1 MSWIVAGIYE
11 VQKQIG
17 AGGGGIVYLGRH
29 LRLDKPVVLKAD
41 KRTLSAGPEK
51 LRWEVDMLKGLSHTY
66 IPQVYDFVQDGGVV
80 YTVMDYIEGESLDRL
95 LKRGEKFSQPQVIY
109 WACQLLEA
117 LIYLH
122 SRPPHG
128 ILHGD
133 IKPANIM
140 LRPEGDIC
148 LIDFNIA
155 LALGEDGAVRVGYS
169 RGYASPEHYSSI
181 LSVYSGSGTQEGRG
195 DGEQEDDGAET
206 VAWDPTGESAE
217 TKTMEERSNSGRSS
231 TLRQHTLMLDVRS
244 DLYSLGATLYH
255 LLSGRRPAEQSQ
267 NVIPL
272 GPEDCGSQ
280 VAAIIGKAMSTD
292 PNDRYQSAEE
302 MLDAFRMLHRRDRR
316 MVRHRRRM
324 AGAAAGL
331 SLLFLAGGAAALAG
345 SRQMEQVQEAL
356 ALSEYSASALS
367 EGRVSEAV
375 RLALQAIPEKESI
388 FRQPAAAH
396 AQKALTDALGVYD
409 LGEDFHVL
417 DTIDLPS
424 APFSL
429 EISPEGKRIAA
440 VCQQE
445 AVIWDLEAMREI
457 ARLSMENSALA
468 ELRFVNERQI
478 FYAGAQGV
486 ALYDLEQGETL
497 WTGEKATSLA
507 LSGDGTVG
515 AAVNR
520 DADHAVLYRIADGE
534 RIGECSFEGQE
545 MEVAANDRFANPAN
559 RVFALNEDGTRL
571 AVSFR
576 GGGLWI
582 FEPGN
587 QEATLIV
594 YEDPACS
601 HFEGGFWGKYFAFGA
616 SKSSSS
622 FFGLVDTEAGE
633 YAASYESR
641 DPILL
646 KADPDGI
653 HIANGN
659 LLAALDVEDGSERE
673 LAYINDGDI
682 AAFAVSGSDVLV
694 ATDQGQLAFFDG
706 GAVQV
711 SSQETEEVCDFAV
724 LSGDYGAVANRSDPA
739 LRLLKRERNEENRL
753 LSYDAGLAHDEARIS
768 GDGQRAMLFDYQ
780 GFTVLDMEGTVLA
793 QVELPQPDQIYDQQ
807 FMREENG
814 SWLEVIWY
822 DGTVRRY
829 SAVDGSLMDTGK
841 TEPPSKELFEIFY
854 TDYYRIESALHEP
867 PKAYLLKDGKLTAVL
882 NEEDY
887 LTYVTQTGDYI
898 ITEYVSAA
906 GERYGLLLNERLE
919 TLAKLP
925 QLCDVLDGQL
935 IFDDKSGNL
944 RQSRLYSLQELTALG
959 EAYNQRRKEGNE

>member
-11 VQKQIG
+11 VYKQIG

-41 KRTLSAGPEK
+41 KRTLSAEPEQ
-51 LRWEVDMLKGLSHTY
+51 LRREVDMLKGLSHTY
-66 IPQVYDFVQDGGVV
+66 IPQVYDFVQEGGVV

-95 LKRGEKFSQPQVIY
+95 LKRGERVSQPQVIL

-169 RGYASPEHYSSI
+169 RGYASPEHYSSV
-181 LSVYSGSGTQEGRG
+181 LHVYSGSGTKDSRG
-195 DGEQEDDGAET
+195 GGAPTVNDEAET
-206 VAWDPTGESAE
+206 VDWEPAVESAE
-217 TKTMEERSNSGRSS
+217 TETMGEKSSSSRSS
-231 TLRQHTLMLDVRS
+231 TQKQHTMMLDVRS
-244 DLYSLGATLYH
+244 DIYSLGATLYH

-267 NVIPL
+267 DVIPL
-272 GPEDCGSQ
+272 GPEDCSSQ
-280 VAAIIGKAMSTD
+280 VAAIIQKAMATD
-292 PNDRYQSAEE
+292 PADRYQSAEK
-302 MLDAFRMLHRRDRR
+302 MLEAFRLLHRRDRR
-316 MVRHRRRM
+316 MVRHCRRM
-324 AGAAAGL
+324 AGAAASL

-356 ALSEYSASALS
+356 ALSEYSAGALA

-375 RLALQAIPEKESI
+375 NLALQAIPERKG
-388 FRQPAAAH
+388 FLQPPVTAQ

-409 LGEDFHVL
+409 LGEDFQDL

-429 EISPEGKRIAA
+429 EISPEGTRIAA
-440 VCQQE
+440 VCQQS
-445 AVIWDLEAMREI
+445 ALVWDLGTMEEI
-457 ARLSMENSALA
+457 ARLPMENSALA
-468 ELRFVNERQI
+468 ELRFVNEGQI
-478 FYAGAQGV
+478 FYAGAQG
-486 ALYDLEQGETL
+486 ASLYDLELGRDV
-497 WTGEKATSLA
+497 WTGDKATSLA

-534 RIGECSFEGQE
+534 KIGQCSFEGQE
-545 MEVAANDRFANPAN
+545 MEVAVNDRFANPAN
-559 RVFALNEDGTRL
+559 QVFALNEDGTWL
-571 AVSFR
+571 AVSFK
-576 GGGLWI
+576 GGGVWV

-587 QEATLIV
+587 PEATLIV
-594 YEDPACS
+594 YEDPACG
-601 HFEGGFWGKYFAFGA
+601 HFEGGFWGQYFAFGA
-616 SKSSSS
+616 SKSAAS
-622 FFGLVDTEAGE
+622 FFGLIDLEAGE
-633 YAASYESR
+633 YVASYESR

-646 KADPDGI
+646 KAGPDGI

-659 LLAALDVEDGSERE
+659 LLTALDMEDGSERE

-682 AAFAVSGSDVLV
+682 AAFTVSGSDVLV
-694 ATDQGQLAFFDG
+694 TTDQGKFAFFDG

-711 SSQETEEVCDFAV
+711 SSRETEEICDFAV
-724 LSGDYGAVANRSDPA
+724 LSGDFAAVANRSDPA
-739 LRLLKRERNEENRL
+739 LRILKREHNEEARL
-753 LSYDAGLAHDEARIS
+753 FSYPAGLIHDEARIS
-768 GDGQRAMLFDYQ
+768 RDGQRFMLFDYRE
-780 GFTVLDMEGTVLA
+780 FTVFDREGRMLA
-793 QVELPQPDQIYDQQ
+793 QMELPQPDQIYDQQ
-807 FMREENG
+807 FVREENE

-829 SAVDGSLMDTGK
+829 SAQDGSLMDEEKGQ
-841 TEPPSKELFEIFY
+841 PPSKELLETFY
-854 TDYYRIESALHEP
+854 TDNYRIESALHEP
-867 PKAYLLKDGKLTAVL
+867 PKAYSLRDGKLETVL

-887 LTYVTQTGDYI
+887 LTYVTQAGDYI

-919 TLAKLP
+919 TLAELP
-925 QLCDVLDGQL
+925 QLCDVLDGEL

-959 EAYNQRRKEGNE
+959 ETYNQ